1 MDIRFFKFLLLGSL
15 ITLGGCSHSSKEPSL
30 LSEQQLK
37 SIERLSSLEQDLSNL
52 LTLLESQASVDNI
65 QATSN
70 PDVEIKRYSASKQKA
85 NQTTG
90 IQLKLF
96 PLSINSMPQVE
107 QHQALLAAVKRK
119 FPSIFSEAEFRIQA
133 FEMRDWATVSGL
145 RSTQEAKIYCRLFSI
160 QSIDCRRLML

>member
-1 MDIRFFKFLLLGSL
+1 MDIRFFKFLLFGSL
-15 ITLGGCSHSSKEPSL
+15 IALGGCSLSSKEPSP

-37 SIERLSSLEQDLSNL
+37 SIERLSSLEQDLTNL

-65 QATSN
+65 RATSN
-70 PDVEIKRYSASKQKA
+70 TDVEVKRYSASKQKA
-85 NQTTG
+85 KQTTG

-119 FPSIFSEAEFRIQA
+119 FPSIFSEAELQIQA

-145 RSTQEAKIYCRLFSI
+145 RSTQEAKVYCRLFSI
-160 QSIDCRRLML
+160 QSIDCRRLMF

>member
-65 QATSN
+65 QALPN
-70 PDVEIKRYSASKQKA
+70 NGAKIKRYSASKQKA

-96 PLSINSMPQVE
+96 PVSINSTPQIE
-107 QHQALLAAVKRK
+107 QHQALLAAVKQK
-119 FPSIFSEAEFRIQA
+119 FPSIFSEAEFQIQA

-145 RSTQEAKIYCRLFSI
+145 RSTQEAKVYCRLFSI
-160 QSIDCRRLML
+160 QSIDCRRLMF

>member
-1 MDIRFFKFLLLGSL
+1 MNIQFFKLLLLGSV
-15 ITLGGCSHSSKEPSL
+15 ITLGGCSHSVQQPSQ

-37 SIERLSSLEQDLSNL
+37 SIKRLSSLEEDLSNL

-65 QATSN
+65 QAASTT
-70 PDVEIKRYSASKQKA
+70 DVEVKRYSASKQKA

>member
-145 RSTQEAKIYCRLFSI
+145 RSTQEAKVYCRLFSI

>member
-1 MDIRFFKFLLLGSL
+1 MNIKLFLLFVVGIVIVLS
-15 ITLGGCSHSSKEPSL
+15 GCSHSAQQPSQL
-30 LSEQQLK
+30 TEQQLE
-37 SIERLSSLEQDLSNL
+37 SIERLSLLEQDLSNL

-65 QATSN
+65 QAVPNTG
-70 PDVEIKRYSASKQKA
+70 VEVKRYSASKQKA

-96 PLSINSMPQVE
+96 PVSINSGPQVE
-107 QHQALLAAVKRK
+107 QHQALLAAVKQR
-119 FPSIFSEAEFRIQA
+119 FPTIFLGAEFQIQA

-145 RSTQEAKIYCRLFSI
+145 RSIPEAKIYCRLFSI

>member
-37 SIERLSSLEQDLSNL
+37 SIERLSSLEQDLTNL

-70 PDVEIKRYSASKQKA
+70 IDVEVKRYSASKQKA

-96 PLSINSMPQVE
+96 PISINSMPQVE
-107 QHQALLAAVKRK
+107 QHQALLVAVKRK